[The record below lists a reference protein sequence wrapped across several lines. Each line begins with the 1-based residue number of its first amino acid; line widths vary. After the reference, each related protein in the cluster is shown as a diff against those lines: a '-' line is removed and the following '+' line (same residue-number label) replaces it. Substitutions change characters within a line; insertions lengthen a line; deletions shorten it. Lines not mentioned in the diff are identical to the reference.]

1 MICAISLLACRN
13 TVFTAS
19 RVPLVLSMVVSTV
32 ALWLFPFPGW
42 TLSLGDIELRSSLNQ
57 PLEADIFIVSAT
69 PEEISNLQV
78 ALASPETFE
87 LYGLNRSDFLSELQF
102 QVTKND
108 IGQEVIRILSE
119 SDVTSPSMTIFLDIT
134 WPGGQSLSEYTL
146 ELRATQSS
154 GIYGPVRR
162 GETLWSLAG
171 IYLPPGII
179 VNQMMIAM
187 YRANPGAFNGNINL
201 LLEGALL
208 RIPGSSEASQVDPN
222 EASQEAIRQ
231 TQEWQENITQTA
243 GLLLMPV
250 IDETSADTAT
260 PINLETENAV
270 LQGELTETQLLL
282 SLRNSELAEL
292 QSRITAMEELSVGV
306 AGSSG
311 SDLTEVISGTD
322 NSSVPAVVTLRTGQS
337 TFLSWVGGFLTA
349 PLLLIGMGLFVLVGT
364 AVWYLRYRQR
374 AEITVAG
381 RWETLETHLPNNMS
395 IIENEGKNKTTESE
409 VIDVGMNLDLGRAYI
424 DMGDLEAARKVLEE
438 VIEEG
443 DAIQQKE
450 AKTLLVGLLLK

>member
-1 MICAISLLACRN
+1 ML
-13 TVFTAS
+13 
-19 RVPLVLSMVVSTV
+19 
-32 ALWLFPFPGW
+32 
-42 TLSLGDIELRSSLNQ
+42 
-57 PLEADIFIVSAT
+57 
-69 PEEISNLQV
+69 
-78 ALASPETFE
+78 
-87 LYGLNRSDFLSELQF
+87 
-102 QVTKND
+102 
-108 IGQEVIRILSE
+108 
-119 SDVTSPSMTIFLDIT
+119 
-134 WPGGQSLSEYTL
+134 
-146 ELRATQSS
+146 
-154 GIYGPVRR
+154 
-162 GETLWSLAG
+162 
-171 IYLPPGII
+171 
-179 VNQMMIAM
+179 
-187 YRANPGAFNGNINL
+187 FNGNINL

-349 PLLLIGMGLFVLVGT
+349 PLLLIGMGLFVLVGNS
-364 AVWYLRYRQR
+364 
-374 AEITVAG
+374 G
-381 RWETLETHLPNNMS
+381 
-395 IIENEGKNKTTESE
+395 
-409 VIDVGMNLDLGRAYI
+409 
-424 DMGDLEAARKVLEE
+424 
-438 VIEEG
+438 
-443 DAIQQKE
+443 
-450 AKTLLVGLLLK
+450 LVSQT

>member
-1 MICAISLLACRN
+1 
-13 TVFTAS
+13 
-19 RVPLVLSMVVSTV
+19 
-32 ALWLFPFPGW
+32 
-42 TLSLGDIELRSSLNQ
+42 
-57 PLEADIFIVSAT
+57 
-69 PEEISNLQV
+69 
-78 ALASPETFE
+78 
-87 LYGLNRSDFLSELQF
+87 
-102 QVTKND
+102 
-108 IGQEVIRILSE
+108 
-119 SDVTSPSMTIFLDIT
+119 
-134 WPGGQSLSEYTL
+134 
-146 ELRATQSS
+146 
-154 GIYGPVRR
+154 
-162 GETLWSLAG
+162 
-171 IYLPPGII
+171 
-179 VNQMMIAM
+179 
-187 YRANPGAFNGNINL
+187 
-201 LLEGALL
+201 
-208 RIPGSSEASQVDPN
+208 
-222 EASQEAIRQ
+222 
-231 TQEWQENITQTA
+231 
-243 GLLLMPV
+243 
-250 IDETSADTAT
+250 
-260 PINLETENAV
+260 
-270 LQGELTETQLLL
+270 
-282 SLRNSELAEL
+282 LRNSELAEL

-364 AVWYLRYRQR
+364 AVWYLRHRQR

>member
-1 MICAISLLACRN
+1 
-13 TVFTAS
+13 
-19 RVPLVLSMVVSTV
+19 
-32 ALWLFPFPGW
+32 
-42 TLSLGDIELRSSLNQ
+42 
-57 PLEADIFIVSAT
+57 
-69 PEEISNLQV
+69 
-78 ALASPETFE
+78 
-87 LYGLNRSDFLSELQF
+87 
-102 QVTKND
+102 
-108 IGQEVIRILSE
+108 
-119 SDVTSPSMTIFLDIT
+119 MTIFLDIT

-146 ELRATQSS
+146 ELRAAQSS

-250 IDETSADTAT
+250 IDETSADTVT